1 MPNINITVAGKIATN
16 MSPGVVIVCGNSDYT
31 VTFSF
36 DKEWNALS
44 LKTAR
49 FTYVKGGRLTCTE
62 VPFVGNEVAVPVM
75 SDITDV
81 FVGVYAGDLHTTT
94 PARVLTKRSTL
105 CGLGPHKDP
114 AEDIYLQLISL
125 LNTMGGI
132 PGPAGPA
139 GVYIGSEKPTN
150 PDVSIWI
157 DPEGSPS
164 AGDAGVGIVDIT
176 IAEV

>member
-157 DPEGSPS
+157 DPEGEPFVD
-164 AGDAGVGIVDIT
+164 GDVVAYGN
-176 IAEV
+176 